1 MAYSINSP
9 SAQDDYQID
18 QYRLNRLG
26 GAQQDYQ
33 LAQIANDHP
42 DWTPAQV
49 RMAAQGALGGAP
61 NTRLLT
67 GYGLPAR
74 YRITGADPQ
83 EQPPISAVNPGAY
96 GTGRQLVDWR
106 GKQENAF
113 RLGQIKSAQAQ
124 LDKLDPTDS
133 DDADKI
139 NELKGRIGALT
150 EEAASSQPQA
160 DAPSQLPDWA
170 LGTPNIG
177 GGTAGQEAPVYQA
190 GGPAAAKQ
198 LSNGGSIYF
207 GPAAGAPA
215 FRVGGSAAASPT
227 IQDAPP
233 SGTVAAAPQGA
244 PAAAIPTPSAPQF
257 NKWSIIKNAMLSGMA
272 GGTPAVAAANAV
284 ENPDNINFATADQP
298 APALNIS
305 PKLIKKRLAVQ
316 KQIDNASDTTPDYIK
331 SALTAKAVAMD
342 NAATNAPAP
351 FSIGPQTPSDAFSQL
366 PDSGNPAPSMNG
378 LLPKITSQ
386 SDYDALPSGAK
397 YVDPNGTLRTK
408 SAATQ

>member
-9 SAQDDYQID
+9 NAQDDYQID

-160 DAPSQLPDWA
+160 GAPSQLPDWA
-170 LGTPNIG
+170 LGTPNVG

-215 FRVGGSAAASPT
+215 FRVGGSTAASPP
-227 IQDAPP
+227 A
-233 SGTVAAAPQGA
+233 GA
-244 PAAAIPTPSAPQF
+244 NGSPVPADTSANPGNYFPGSAPQF
-257 NKWSIIKNAMLSGMA
+257 SIPSGPISDENPT
-272 GGTPAVAAANAV
+272 GGGDANA
-284 ENPDNINFATADQP
+284 

-316 KQIDNASDTTPDYIK
+316 KQIDNASDSTPDYIK